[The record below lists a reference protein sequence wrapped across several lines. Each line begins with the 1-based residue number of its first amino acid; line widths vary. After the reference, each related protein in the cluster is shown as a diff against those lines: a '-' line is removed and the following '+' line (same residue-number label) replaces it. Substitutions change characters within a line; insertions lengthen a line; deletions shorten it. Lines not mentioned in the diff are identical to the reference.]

1 MTPGDDS
8 GKRMALGG
16 QVGDDGRTRHPV
28 MPDGADDATEES
40 APTAGSRSGSARARS
55 RRHDPRR
62 RERLIDTALGV
73 IAEHG
78 VAGTTHRR
86 VAAAADVP
94 LGSMTYH
101 FDGMDDLLHAAFTA
115 LADRTADAFDAALSG
130 AATLDEAG
138 EAVVGL
144 ITGTALNAPDTMLA
158 SLELYALAARRPQYR
173 TITDAWMA
181 RSRDALHVHFDP
193 ETALML
199 DALIE
204 GTTLHRALSLDPM
217 KIGTVRTAV
226 ERIVR
231 P

>member
-1 MTPGDDS
+1 MTSSGDD
-8 GKRMALGG
+8 GKSMAHGL
-16 QVGDDGRTRHPV
+16 QVGDDGRNRTPV
-28 MPDGADDATEES
+28 LPAGSDDATGDS
-40 APTAGSRSGSARARS
+40 APRAGSRSGPDGARS

-115 LADRTADAFDAALSG
+115 LAGRTADTFDAALSG
-130 AATLDEAG
+130 AATRDEAG

-158 SLELYALAARRPQYR
+158 SLELYALAARRPQFR

-181 RSRDALHVHFDP
+181 RSRDALHAHFDP

-204 GTTLHRALSLDPM
+204 GTTLHRALSLNPM

>member
-1 MTPGDDS
+1 MTSGDDD
-8 GKRMALGG
+8 GKWMTHGL
-16 QVGDDGRTRHPV
+16 QVGDDGRTRTPV
-28 MPDGADDATEES
+28 LPAGSDDATGDS
-40 APTAGSRSGSARARS
+40 APTAGGRSGPDGARS

-115 LADRTADAFDAALSG
+115 LAGRTADTFDAALSG
-130 AATLDEAG
+130 AATRDEAG

-158 SLELYALAARRPQYR
+158 SLELYALAARRPEFR

-181 RSRDALHVHFDP
+181 RSRDALHNHFDP

-204 GTTLHRALSLDPM
+204 GTTLHRALSLNPM
-217 KIGTVRTAV
+217 KIGTIRTAV
-226 ERIVR
+226 ERIIR